1 MFECLAMC
9 GLMFL
14 TWPSYRST
22 GFAGIILDEKATL
35 ALQSAA
41 PEAGSE
47 SDRQSQGICAIAISL
62 ISFGHVN

>member
-62 ISFGHVN
+62 VSFGHVN